1 MKVMK
6 IKKKSLVKSFLL
18 CSVCIGLGYYLH
30 ICLSPN
36 YGAMMHANE
45 PPFVSVQGLKT
56 KDVSIKKKFIA
67 EVEAINSVDIVPQVA
82 GYLEEVKFKDG
93 SFVSEGDTLFVIEQS
108 RFKANVDVAEA
119 NLEKAKSDFIQIES
133 DYKRQ
138 EKLYKDK
145 VVSKSI
151 LEKSENS
158 INQAKAN
165 IKQAEANLEL
175 AKIDL
180 EYTQIKSPINGYI
193 GKALI
198 SKGNYVHPQVQS
210 LARIV
215 QVNPIRIAF
224 SVSDKDRITFL
235 QEIKNKQKDFA
246 VEIVYPNG
254 ETEEVSVDNIFAESE
269 INPQTATLPVYI
281 DYKNEEHLLVPG
293 NYIDILVRIGNKEEQ
308 LVVPLV
314 ALAQDINGTYAMVV
328 NGENKVE
335 QRYLKLGKVIEDAQI
350 VLDGLN
356 PDDKVIVQ
364 GLQKVQAGSLVRQI
378 EVKE

>member
-18 CSVCIGLGYYLH
+18 CSACIGFGFYLH

-36 YGAMMHANE
+36 YAAMMRHNE
-45 PPFVSVQGLKT
+45 PPFVSVQSLKT
-56 KDVSIKKKFIA
+56 KDVSLKKKFIA

-82 GYLEEVKFKDG
+82 GYLEEVLFKDG
-93 SFVSEGDTLFVIEQS
+93 SFVNEGDTLFVIEQS
-108 RFKANVDVAEA
+108 RFKANVAVAEA

-145 VVSKSI
+145 VVSKSV
-151 LEKSENS
+151 LEKSENN

-180 EYTQIKSPINGYI
+180 GYTEIKSPISGYI

-198 SKGNYVHPQVQS
+198 SKGNYVHPQIPS

-215 QVNPIRIAF
+215 QVSPIRIAF
-224 SVSDKDRITFL
+224 SVSDKERITFL
-235 QEIKNKQKDFA
+235 QEIKNKQQDFT

-254 ETEEVSVDNIFAESE
+254 STEEVSIENIFAESE
-269 INPQTATLPVYI
+269 VNPQTATLPVYI
-281 DYKNEEHLLVPG
+281 DYQNEDLLLVPG
-293 NYIDILVRIGNKEEQ
+293 NYIDILVRVGSKEEQ

-314 ALAQDINGTYAMVV
+314 ALAQDANGTYAMTI
-328 NGENKVE
+328 NEENKVE
-335 QRYLKLGKVIEDAQI
+335 QKYLKLGKVIEDKQV

-356 PDDKVIVQ
+356 KTDKVIVQ
-364 GLQKVQAGSLVRQI
+364 GLQKVQSGSSVRPI

>member
-6 IKKKSLVKSFLL
+6 IKKKNLVKSFVL
-18 CSVCIGLGYYLH
+18 CSICFGLGYYLH

-36 YGAMMHANE
+36 YSAMMRPNE
-45 PPFVSVQGLKT
+45 APFVSVQGLKT
-56 KDVSIKKKFIA
+56 KDISIKKKFIA

-82 GYLEEVKFKDG
+82 GYLKDVKFQDG
-93 SFVSEGDTLFVIEQS
+93 SFVKEDDVLFIIEQS
-108 RFKANVDVAEA
+108 RFKANVAVAEA

-133 DYKRQ
+133 DYERQ
-138 EKLYKDK
+138 KKLYKDK

-151 LEKSENS
+151 LEKSENN

-175 AKIDL
+175 ANIDL
-180 EYTQIKSPINGYI
+180 GYTEIKAPISGYI

-198 SKGNYVHPQVQS
+198 SKGNYVHPQIQS

-224 SVSDKDRITFL
+224 SISDKDRITFL
-235 QEIKNKQKDFA
+235 QEIKNNQKNFS

-254 ETEEVSVDNIFAESE
+254 KTEEVSIDNIFAESE
-269 INPQTATLPVYI
+269 INAQTATLPVYI

-293 NYIDILVRIGNKEEQ
+293 NYIDILVRIGDKEEQ

-314 ALAQDINGTYAMVV
+314 ALAQDTNGTYVMTV
-328 NGENKVE
+328 NDENKVE
-335 QRYLKLGKVIEDAQI
+335 QKYLKLGKVIEDKQV

-356 PDDKVIVQ
+356 KTDKVIVQ
-364 GLQKVQAGSLVRQI
+364 GLQKVQAGSSVRPI